1 MRAVISPALFRIH
14 PSENIYWT
22 NYNGL
27 PLDFSSCV
35 THALAAFPV
44 LCQDVSLLMAVV
56 LTAMQQE
63 AWRRRGGSTMAE
75 GRVGYVSFSSASPS
89 PFSPMLFLSGFRYK
103 GKNGTGTCSQHF
115 ESEVTSHLDNAV
127 AVMCCYCQKPSVSS
141 HLYFPTGMQTKPK
154 SLKVTLKTFLC
165 QIFFFFFF
173 WIIIYRAFRSMQNK
187 KNKKLI
193 PLKKNRDVI
202 AN

>member
-56 LTAMQQE
+56 LTAMQEEARKGGGGAQWQQE
-63 AWRRRGGSTMAE
+63 EWIT
-75 GRVGYVSFSSASPS
+75 F
-89 PFSPMLFLSGFRYK
+89 LFLV
-103 GKNGTGTCSQHF
+103 QVIVHF
-115 ESEVTSHLDNAV
+115 LR
-127 AVMCCYCQKPSVSS
+127 CC
-141 HLYFPTGMQTKPK
+141 F
-154 SLKVTLKTFLC
+154 
-165 QIFFFFFF
+165 
-173 WIIIYRAFRSMQNK
+173 
-187 KNKKLI
+187 
-193 PLKKNRDVI
+193 
-202 AN
+202 